1 MDDLPPGG
9 GRAFP
14 TTRWTLI
21 LSSRESPEARRQ
33 ALEQLLTAYWRP
45 LYFFGRRKGCREDA
59 AKDAVQG
66 FFLHM
71 LERDFLDRLDPA
83 KGRFRGYL
91 KTAFDHYLVNLHAH
105 EVAQK
110 RGGNFR
116 FVPLD
121 VVTAERDL
129 AAAPEAPE
137 AAFEREWALSIM
149 ERALGRLRK
158 EYEEGRRKGDVGT
171 ILRFFRLDEAPSYA
185 EAAEACGMTVVQ
197 FKASLH
203 RARARFREILREEVA
218 DTVTEGDA
226 QIDDEL
232 KDLIRILST

>member
-21 LSSRESPEARRQ
+21 LSSRESPEARRE

-66 FFLHM
+66 FFLHL
-71 LERDFLDRLDPA
+71 LERDFLERADPA
-83 KGRFRGYL
+83 KGRFRAYL
-91 KTAFDHYLVNLHAH
+91 KTSFDHYLVNQYEREA
-105 EVAQK
+105 AQK
-110 RGGNFR
+110 RGGQFH
-116 FVPLD
+116 FVSLD

-149 ERALGRLRK
+149 ERALARLRK
-158 EYEEGRRKGDVGT
+158 EYEDGRRKGDVAT

-185 EAAEACGMTVVQ
+185 EAAAACGMTVVQ

-218 DTVTEGDA
+218 DTATEADV
-226 QIDDEL
+226 DDEL
-232 KDLIRILST
+232 KDLVRILSA